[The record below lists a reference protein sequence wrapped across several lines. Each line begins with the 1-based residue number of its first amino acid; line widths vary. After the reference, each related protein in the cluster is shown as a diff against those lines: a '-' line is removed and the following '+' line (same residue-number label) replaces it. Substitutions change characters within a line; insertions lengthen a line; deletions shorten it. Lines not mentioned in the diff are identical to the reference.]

1 MNTPVFDVLKGY
13 QLEGMSR
20 FHMPGHKGRGPLG
33 CEGWDITEIKGAD
46 ALYEAE
52 GVIAQAEENTTAL
65 FGSRRSLWSTEGSSQ
80 CVRAMLYLAVTHR
93 KPGTAPVVLA
103 ARNVHKS
110 FVYAAALV
118 GFDAEW
124 LWPRESSASL
134 CACPVTAEELNEAL
148 GGMETPPCA
157 VYITSPDYL
166 GNVQDVAA
174 LAAVAHRHG
183 ALLLVDNAHGAYL
196 HFLGNPCHPLD
207 LGADLCCDS
216 AHKTLPVLTG
226 GAYLHIGKNAPQA
239 LADNA
244 KAAMSLFGSTSPSYL
259 TMASLDLCNAW
270 LAGEGRAEL
279 QLAAKRLGELKA
291 QLAVR
296 GWTMAGNEPLKLTVH
311 AAARGWDGFALAD
324 LLRVG
329 GVEPEYAEEAY
340 MVLMASASTT
350 EEDFRKLS
358 DALAAGERKERP
370 AELSHRSQA
379 EAALRVCPP
388 RRAMPIREAV
398 FAPHEWVETEA
409 ALGRVCASP
418 TVACPPAIPIAVS
431 GEVIGEGELALF
443 RHYGVEKVLVVG
455 Q

>member
-1 MNTPVFDVLKGY
+1 MNTPVFDFLKGY

-20 FHMPGHKGRGPLG
+20 FHMPGHKGFERLG
-33 CEGWDITEIKGAD
+33 CERWDVTEVKGAD

-52 GVIAQAEENTTAL
+52 GIIAQAEENTTAL

-80 CVRAMLYLAVTHR
+80 CIRAMLYLAVTHR
-93 KPGTAPVVLA
+93 KPGTAPIVLA

-118 GFDAEW
+118 GFGVEW
-124 LWPRESSASL
+124 LWPREESGSL
-134 CACPVTAEELNEAL
+134 CACPVTAGELEEVL
-148 GGMETPPCA
+148 GRMETPPCA

-166 GNVQDVAA
+166 GNVQDIHA

-196 HFLGNPCHPLD
+196 HFLEKPCHPLD
-207 LGADLCCDS
+207 QGADLCCDS

-239 LADNA
+239 LADDA
-244 KAAMSLFGSTSPSYL
+244 KAAMALFGSTSPSYL

-270 LAGEGRAEL
+270 LAGEGRGEL
-279 QLAAKRLGELKA
+279 RLAVQRLGELKTALIA
-291 QLAVR
+291 Q
-296 GWTMAGNEPLKLTVH
+296 GWVLAGNEGLKLTLN
-311 AAARGWDGFALAD
+311 AAARGWDGSALSD

-329 GVEPEYAEEAY
+329 GVGPEYADAEY
-340 MVLMASASTT
+340 VVLMASAHTT
-350 EEDFRKLS
+350 EEDVQKLS
-358 DALAAGERKERP
+358 DALETAKPEAAKER
-370 AELSHRSQA
+370 ASL
-379 EAALRVCPP
+379 PP
-388 RRAMPIREAV
+388 RAEKARRVMSIREAV
-398 FAPHEWVETEA
+398 FSPHEWVETEA

-431 GEVIGEGELALF
+431 GEIIGEGALALF
-443 RHYGVEKVLVVG
+443 RHYGIKKILVVKE
-455 Q
+455 

>member
-1 MNTPVFDVLKGY
+1 MNIPVFDFLKGY
-13 QLEGMSR
+13 QREGMSR
-20 FHMPGHKGRGPLG
+20 FHMPGHKGKGPLG
-33 CEGWDITEIKGAD
+33 CESWDLTEVKGAD

-52 GVIAQAEENTTAL
+52 GVIAQAEANTTAL

-80 CVRAMLYLAVTHR
+80 CIRAMLYLAVTHR

-118 GFDAEW
+118 GFDVEW
-124 LWPRESSASL
+124 LWPKEDSASL
-134 CACPVTAEELNEAL
+134 CACPVTAEELDEAL
-148 GGMETPPCA
+148 ASMEMPPCA

-279 QLAAKRLGELKA
+279 QHAAKRLGELKSE
-291 QLAVR
+291 LAVR

-311 AAARGWDGFALAD
+311 AASWGWDGFALAD

-340 MVLMASASTT
+340 VVLMASASTT

-358 DALAAGERKERP
+358 DALAAGEIKARP
-370 AELSHRSQA
+370 AELSHHSQA
-379 EAALRVCPP
+379 EAAPRVCPP

-398 FAPHEWVETEA
+398 FAPHEWVETDA